1 MYILRV
7 TCDSEF
13 LNSHNSNCYSK
24 RPKTSGSVSSVGT
37 GYREKSPVPSALS
50 PTPQVLGAN
59 MLQDALEIPRRGNR
73 IENTRSVDENDEEAD
88 AGDDLEDDDH
98 VDQEVVD
105 DGNNGEARGNKNDN
119 NDVENP
125 VFAARNY
132 GATIKSNLKLSL
144 DAQFLII

>member
-1 MYILRV
+1 MILNFYIL
-7 TCDSEF
+7 TT
-13 LNSHNSNCYSK
+13 CYSK

-73 IENTRSVDENDEEAD
+73 IENTRSIDENDEEAD
-88 AGDDLEDDDH
+88 AGDDLEEDDH
-98 VDQEVVD
+98 VDQEIVD
-105 DGNNGEARGNKNDN
+105 DGNNGEARGIKNDN

-132 GATIKSNLKLSL
+132 GATIKSNIKNYLEYK
-144 DAQFLII
+144 FLII